1 MNKKVPKRQVKTKT
15 KYKIL
20 SETLAENINKGKLK
34 PGDRLPSEDK
44 LVSTL
49 GYSLGTVQRAL
60 RHLVEL
66 GVVERVHGS
75 GTFVAGAR
83 APEEHLRHY
92 RFLNEDGSKLL
103 PIFFITHEITHTNC
117 KGPWADALGHDR
129 AGFVKIERVI
139 SVNREFEIFSE
150 LYLPASQFS
159 SLLEIQ
165 PSELD
170 GVSIR
175 DMLAERFNMQTL
187 DTRETIVCN
196 VFPPRVAKVINMPIG
211 QFGVILTAS
220 NTSHRHIPIIWQ
232 RAYIPPSDRQ
242 MEFLVQHTLNPT
254 LEKRP

>member
-1 MNKKVPKRQVKTKT
+1 MIKTASKQQTKT

-20 SETLAENINKGKLK
+20 SETLAENINTGKLK

-75 GTFVAGAR
+75 GTFVTGLR
-83 APEEHLRHY
+83 APEEHLRHF

-103 PIFFITHEITHTNC
+103 PIFFITRAITQTSC
-117 KGPWADALGHDR
+117 QGPWVDTLGPDR
-129 AGFVKIERVI
+129 AGFVKIDRVI

-150 LYLPASQFS
+150 LYLPASQFA
-159 SLLEIQ
+159 SLLDMQ

-175 DMLAERFNMQTL
+175 DMLAERFNTQTL
-187 DTRETIVCN
+187 DTRQSIVCH

-211 QFGVILTAS
+211 QFGLILTAS
-220 NTSHRHIPIIWQ
+220 NTSHRHVPIIWQ

-242 MEFLVQHTLNPT
+242 MEFLVHAT
-254 LEKRP
+254 

>member
-1 MNKKVPKRQVKTKT
+1 MSKIASKQLTKI

-20 SETLAENINKGKLK
+20 SQTLAENINTGKLK

-83 APEEHLRHY
+83 APEEHLRHF

-103 PIFFITHEITHTNC
+103 PIFFKTHNITHTDC
-117 KGPWADALGHDR
+117 KGPWVDSLGVDQ
-129 AGFVKIERVI
+129 AGFVKIDRVI

-150 LYLPASQFS
+150 LYLPASQFAP
-159 SLLEIQ
+159 LLDMQ
-165 PSELD
+165 PSQLD

-175 DMLAERFNMQTL
+175 DMLAERFNTQTI
-187 DTRETIVCN
+187 DTRQSIACD
-196 VFPPRVAKVINMPIG
+196 VFPPRVTKLINMPMG
-211 QFGVILTAS
+211 QFGIVLTAS
-220 NTSHRHIPIIWQ
+220 NTSDRHVPIIWQ
-232 RAYIPPSDRQ
+232 RAFIPPSDRQ
-242 MEFLVQHTLNPT
+242 MEFLAQAH
-254 LEKRP
+254 